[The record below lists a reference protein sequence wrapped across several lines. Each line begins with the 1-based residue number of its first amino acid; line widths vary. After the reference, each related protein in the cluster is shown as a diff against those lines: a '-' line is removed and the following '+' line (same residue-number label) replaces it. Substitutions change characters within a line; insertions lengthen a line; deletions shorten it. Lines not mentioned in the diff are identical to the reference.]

1 MRNHVLLFVG
11 LLILVT
17 VLSGCRGGGGSGN
30 SGQTP
35 PPSDSDP
42 EGNIRLNQVGF
53 YPGSKK
59 MAVVPGGSANAFSV
73 ISADDLSVQ
82 FSGMLGDSRQ
92 WPYSNENVRLADFS
106 GLETPGSYRVRVE
119 GFEDS
124 PVFEIAA
131 GVYGD
136 LNRAALKAFYYN
148 RSSTAL
154 DVQHAGQWARA
165 AGHPDTNVLVHAS
178 AASDSTGRPEGA
190 SISSPDGW
198 YDAGDYNKYIV
209 NSGISTYT
217 LLAAYEHFGAYYD
230 TLDLN
235 IPESGDSL
243 PDILDEALWNIRW
256 MLTMQDPGDGGVY
269 HKLTTQNFA
278 GFVMPDQATATRYVV
293 QKSTAAALN
302 FAAVMAVASR
312 VFVSFDTELPG
323 FASECRAAAEAAWAW
338 AEANPTVAYVQP
350 NDIHTGQ
357 YAISGDTFYDEFAW
371 AAAELYI
378 TTQDDNYYN
387 DFLTYQGTAGIPSW
401 GFVDALAWVSL
412 AFHGNNGNLT
422 MAADQLQINTTILSV
437 ADNLLDSYAASAYGA
452 AMGVSANDF
461 VWGSNSVALNQGL
474 MLIQAYMINND
485 PANLEA
491 AQANLD
497 YILGRNAT
505 EYSFVTGYGD
515 LTPQDIHHRQSAADG
530 IAEPVPGFVVGGPH
544 SGQQDG
550 CAGYP
555 SNLPAKSY
563 VDNLCSYSTNEV
575 TINWNAPLVYL
586 TGALESISTP

>member
-17 VLSGCRGGGGSGN
+17 VLSGCRGGGGSGS

-35 PPSDSDP
+35 PPSDPDP
-42 EGNIRLNQVGF
+42 GGNIRLNQVGF

-59 MAVVPGGSANAFSV
+59 TAVVPGGSANAFSV

-106 GLETPGSYRVRVE
+106 GLTAPGSYRVRVE

-124 PVFEIAA
+124 PAFEIAA

-165 AGHPDTNVLVHAS
+165 TGHPDTSVEIHTSAS
-178 AASDSTGRPEGA
+178 SVGREAGTI
-190 SISSPDGW
+190 ISSPEGW

-217 LLAAYEHFGAYYD
+217 LLAAYEHFGGYYD
-230 TLDLN
+230 MLELN
-235 IPESGDSL
+235 IPESGNDL

-312 VFVSFDTELPG
+312 VFASFDTELPG
-323 FASECRAAAEAAWAW
+323 FAGDCLAAAEAAWVW
-338 AEANPTVAYVQP
+338 AENNPAVAYVQP
-350 NDIHTGQ
+350 DDIHTGE
-357 YAISGDTFYDEFAW
+357 YAIGGDTFADEFAW
-371 AAAELYI
+371 AAVELFI
-378 TTQDDNYYN
+378 ATGGNNYYN
-387 DFLTYQGTAGIPSW
+387 AFLNYRNPANVPSW
-401 GFVDALAWVSL
+401 GFVDALPWASL
-412 AFHGNNGNLT
+412 AFHINL
-422 MAADQLQINTTILSV
+422 APPADQPGINATVLAL
-437 ADNLLDSYAASAYGA
+437 ADDLFDSYAVSAYGT

-474 MLIQAYMINND
+474 MLIQGYLINND
-485 PANLEA
+485 SAYLEA

-505 EYSFVTGYGD
+505 EYSFVTGYGGQ
-515 LTPQDIHHRQSAADG
+515 TPQDIHHRQSGADG
-530 IAEPVPGFVVGGPH
+530 IDEPIPGFVVGGPH

-550 CAGYP
+550 CSGYP
-555 SNLPAKSY
+555 ADLPARSY
-563 VDNLCSYSTNEV
+563 VDSLCSYSTNEV
-575 TINWNAPLVYL
+575 AINWNAPLVYL
-586 TGALESISTP
+586 TGALESINAR